1 MEGLRMIPD
10 RPKLLVFIVA
20 YNAETTIKSV
30 LTRIPASLSDEY
42 LVEVLIIDD
51 SSRDQ
56 TFEKGHEVGEGGTVP
71 YPIRVLYNPLNQ
83 GYGGNQKIGYHYAI
97 ENSFDFVALLHGDG
111 QYAPECLPELV
122 RPLKDNKTDAVFGS
136 RMMEPGAALKGGMP
150 VYKYVGNK
158 ILTWF
163 ENKMLRT
170 SLTEFHSGYR
180 VYSVNALK
188 RIPFHLNTKDFHFD
202 TEIIIQLVAA
212 RLRIVELPIPTYY
225 GNEIC
230 HVNGLKYAWH
240 VTSAA
245 AKARLQELSVFYDRK
260 FDCAPGN
267 VTNVH
272 YVPKFEYTSSHSMAF
287 EAIKPGDRVIEL
299 GCAGGYFGERLRTDR
314 NCHVIGVDREPLA
327 LHVSLDKFV
336 QHDLDAGLPDL
347 DYKSSDVIVLLDVIE
362 HLRSPEGFVEL
373 LSRALTPKT
382 RVIVTSGN
390 VAFFVTRLMLL
401 LGQFNYGKRGIL
413 DISHTRLFTFSSL
426 RALFEQAGFEVVR
439 TEGIPAPYP
448 LAIGRNLASKVLL
461 SLNAALI
468 RISRGLFSYQ
478 IFCEIRCN
486 PSLGH
491 LLSEAKA
498 NAEKKLEQRLAA

>member
-1 MEGLRMIPD
+1 MTLN
-10 RPKLLVFIVA
+10 RPKLLVFVVA

-42 LVEVLIIDD
+42 RVEVLVIDD

-56 TFEKGHEVGEGGTVP
+56 TFEKGHEVREGGIVP
-71 YPIRVLYNPLNQ
+71 YPIRVLCNPINQ
-83 GYGGNQKIGYHYAI
+83 GYGGNQKIGYQYAI

-111 QYAPECLPELV
+111 QYAPECLAELV
-122 RPLKDNKTDAVFGS
+122 RPVRDGSADAVFGS
-136 RMMEPGAALKGGMP
+136 RMMKRGAALKGGMP

-163 ENKMLRT
+163 ENKTLRT
-170 SLTEFHSGYR
+170 SLSEFHSGYR
-180 VYSVNALK
+180 VYSVSALK
-188 RIPFHLNTKDFHFD
+188 RIPFHLNTRDFHFD

-212 RLRIVELPIPTYY
+212 RLRIVEIPIPTYY

-230 HVNGLKYAWH
+230 HVNGLRYAWH
-240 VTSAA
+240 VTAA
-245 AKARLQELSVFYDRK
+245 VAKARLQELSLFYDRK
-260 FDCAPGN
+260 FDCAPGS

-272 YVPKFEYTSSHSMAF
+272 YVPKFDYPSSHSMAF
-287 EAIKPGDRVIEL
+287 EAINPGDRVIEL
-299 GCAGGYFGERLRTDR
+299 GCAGGYFGERLRTAR
-314 NCHVIGVDREPLA
+314 RCHVTGVDREPLA
-327 LHVSLDKFV
+327 LHVSLDEFV
-336 QHDLDAGLPDL
+336 QRDLDAGLPDL
-347 DYKSSDVIVLLDVIE
+347 DYESTDVIALLDVIE

-373 LSRALTPKT
+373 LSRRLTPKA

-426 RALFEQAGFEVVR
+426 RALFEQAGFEVLR
-439 TEGIPAPYP
+439 TQGIPAPYP
-448 LAIGRNLASKVLL
+448 LAIGNNLTSKFLL
-461 SLNAALI
+461 SLNTALI

-478 IFCEIRCN
+478 IFCEVRCS
-486 PSLGH
+486 PSLSH
-491 LLSEAKA
+491 LLNEAKA
-498 NAEKKLEQRLAA
+498 TADKKLKQQLAA